1 DKYQKKTVMAGEL
14 FYPDVLEAHLK
25 DLMEWKNLTLK
36 GVYGAEPYTWE
47 DLKKWLETSC
57 EAIRPYICNTG
68 ALLRKAQKDGKRIL
82 FEAQLGSL
90 RDLDYGIYPMTTSSN
105 TIASFAPV
113 GSGLPGADIERIIG
127 VVKAY
132 STCVGEGPFVCEMF
146 GEEAERLREAGSEYG
161 AKTGRPRRVGPIDLV
176 ATRYGVEV
184 QAATE
189 IALTKL
195 DVLSDMDEI
204 PVCARYLLDGEETD
218 EFPFPAALGKCKPV
232 MTKVPGWK
240 SDISRIRKWED
251 LPEAARN
258 YVEMI
263 EQAIGCPVKWVSVG
277 PERESII
284 MR

>member
-1 DKYQKKTVMAGEL
+1 M
-14 FYPDVLEAHLK
+14 
-25 DLMEWKNLTLK
+25 
-36 GVYGAEPYTWE
+36 
-47 DLKKWLETSC
+47 
-57 EAIRPYICNTG
+57 
-68 ALLRKAQKDGKRIL
+68 
-82 FEAQLGSL
+82 
-90 RDLDYGIYPMTTSSN
+90 
-105 TIASFAPV
+105 

-240 SDISRIRKWED
+240 SDISKVRKWED

-263 EQAIGCPVKWVSVG
+263 EQAIGCPIKWVSVG

-284 MR
+284 MRYFIIQNS